1 MKGSIF
7 AFVVTLVAT
16 AIAARTNLSPKIRR
30 ELQGLTFGGL
40 QPRGHSGDKVN
51 QGTFDQFLD
60 HTNTTRGTFTQRYW
74 WNAEHWGGAGY
85 PIFMVNGGE
94 TDAGRLTGYLENGTL
109 ANLYAETHK
118 GAIILIEHRYYG
130 ESWPF
135 KTSTA
140 DTLQYLD
147 VPQAIRD
154 NIHFA
159 QTVNLPF
166 DTNKGAN
173 ADTSPWVL
181 VGGSYAGALAAW
193 TSVVAPGTFAAYHA
207 SSAVVQAIEDF
218 WQFFTPIEQ
227 ALPQNCS
234 KDIKLVIKQVDHVLD
249 NGTAQ
254 EIDAMK
260 QKFGLDTLGDN
271 ADFAWYL
278 QKPIIAWAS
287 HPGQVFEFC
296 DWIETSTND
305 GAVIE
310 GREESGVGLEAAWTG
325 YTSWIHQR
333 YSEKCQEE
341 SSCDLYGDAIG
352 YNTPDDLDWSRSWV
366 WQLCN
371 EPLGWWHTGPRSSNG
386 TSLVS
391 SHVHLEHRQRQCD
404 LRFPPTSGFKPAIS
418 NGFTVAM
425 FNEWTGGWNASYENV
440 LFIDGE
446 FDPWKSATMS
456 SDYRPGGPSKS
467 TEKAPRLV
475 VEGATHVPDFRLSEL
490 NAKVVQQGVEIM
502 GKWIEAWKPKK
513 AS

>member
-1 MKGSIF
+1 M
-7 AFVVTLVAT
+7 
-16 AIAARTNLSPKIRR
+16 RR
-30 ELQGLTFGGL
+30 ELDGLTFGGL
-40 QPRGHSGDKVN
+40 EPRAHSGDQVN

-60 HTNTTRGTFTQRYW
+60 HTNTSKGTFKQRYW
-74 WNAEHWGGAGY
+74 WNAEHWGGPGF
-85 PIFMVNGGE
+85 PVFMVNGGE
-94 TDAGRLTGYLENGTL
+94 TNAGRLTGYLENGTL
-109 ANLYAETHK
+109 ASLYAETHK

-147 VPQAIRD
+147 VPQAIYD

-159 QTVNLPF
+159 QTANLPF

-173 ADTSPWVL
+173 ANKSPWVL

-234 KDIKLVIKQVDHVLD
+234 TDIKLVIQQVDRVLE

-254 EIDAMK
+254 EVDAMK
-260 QKFGLDTLGDN
+260 QKFGLDTLGDH

-278 QKPIIAWAS
+278 QKPIIMWAYD
-287 HPGQVFEFC
+287 PNKVLEFC

-305 GAVIE
+305 GDIIE

-325 YTSWIHQR
+325 YTSWMHQR
-333 YSEKCQEE
+333 YNEKCREEE
-341 SSCDLYGDAIG
+341 SCNLYNNAVE
-352 YNTPDDLDWSRSWV
+352 YNTPDDLEWSRSWV

-371 EPLGWWHTGPRSSNG
+371 EPLGWWHTGPPSSNG
-386 TSLVS
+386 TGLVS
-391 SHVHLEHRQRQCD
+391 SYVHLEHRKRQCD
-404 LRFPPTSGFKPAIS
+404 LRFPQTSGHKPAIS
-418 NGFTVAM
+418 KGITVAM

-456 SDYRPGGPSKS
+456 SDYRPGGPSES

-475 VEGATHVPDFRLSEL
+475 VEGATHVPDFRLSKL
-490 NAKVVQQGVEIM
+490 NAKVVQQEVEIM
-502 GKWIEAWKPKK
+502 GKWIEAWKPKE
-513 AS
+513 AL